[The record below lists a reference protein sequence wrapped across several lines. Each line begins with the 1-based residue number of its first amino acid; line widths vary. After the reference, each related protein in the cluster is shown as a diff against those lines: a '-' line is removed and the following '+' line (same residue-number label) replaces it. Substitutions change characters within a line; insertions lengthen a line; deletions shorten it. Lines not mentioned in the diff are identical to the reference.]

1 MDEWVHE
8 LYQTCAPEL
17 FRIARYRLLEEQL
30 AQDLVQE
37 VFLLLLEKKDILK
50 EHPNI
55 KGWLMKTL
63 NYRILH
69 AVEQRGREFPLTE
82 LSLVPAPSKPD
93 SLDEILPKQL
103 SAKEKHLLKLFYEE
117 GLSYQ
122 ELSARLGMMPATCG
136 SRLHRARVK
145 CKKYLDEGKEAGGQ

>member
-8 LYQTCAPEL
+8 LYQTCAPDL

-37 VFLLLLEKKDILK
+37 VFLLLLEKKNTLK

-63 NYRILH
+63 NHRILH
-69 AVEQRGREFPLTE
+69 AVEKRARESPL
-82 LSLVPAPSKPD
+82 LDVSLVPAPSKTD

-103 SAKEKHLLKLFYEE
+103 SEKEKHLLKLFYEE

-122 ELSARLGMMPATCG
+122 ELSDRLGMMPAACG
-136 SRLHRARVK
+136 SRLHRARIK
-145 CKKYLDEGKEAGGQ
+145 CKKYLSTGKEVVEQ